1 MDTADIEAVEEQR
14 TGAASPWLKLLTAA
28 VALGATGFAVRYA
41 GQPLLEAHGFR
52 QTQTAITAFWMIR
65 DGWRLAYETPVAGY
79 PWAIP
84 FEFPLYQTLVALI
97 AKLTG
102 WPLDPI
108 GRLVSFAFLLGCA
121 WPAALIVKRL
131 ALPRQTA
138 WVFCALLWSSPIYL
152 FWGRTFMIET
162 AALFFAFAAIPYG
175 LDLLDPHPPWRAAVL
190 CAVFGTIASLQKVTT
205 GAPVLLVLG
214 CLWLIQWI
222 RRGGLRRPQLREI
235 ATVCCAFGVP
245 LLVVAAWT
253 KYTDIVK
260 SANPF
265 GIQQTS
271 AAIRDWNF
279 GTLQQRLQLS
289 TYATV
294 LWHRMI
300 VPNAAGVV
308 GLGLIAGALLVPSA
322 ARVRAI
328 VASALA
334 MFLVPILLFTN
345 VHIVHDYYQSSC
357 ALFLIAALAVAV
369 AAWVPSLLRHRA
381 VVPVLTSLLV
391 LANGHGFLRGYGPI
405 ARKVI
410 TAPRSRVLNIAGV
423 LRQNTPPGSA
433 FVAFGRGWSSEF
445 AYYAER
451 KAFMVSGEFK
461 DYRHAWEDPAAFLD
475 GTPLGAL
482 VVCPSKPGVGL
493 DEARERAASDPRWT
507 LIEASDCGIL
517 INKAIQG
524 NAP

>member
-1 MDTADIEAVEEQR
+1 MDASDIEAADGQPI
-14 TGAASPWLKLLTAA
+14 GAASPWLKLLTAA
-28 VALGATGFAVRYA
+28 VALGATAFAVGHA

-52 QTQTAITAFWMIR
+52 QTQTAITVYWMIR

-84 FEFPLYQTLVALI
+84 FEFPLYQTLVAVI
-97 AKLTG
+97 AKAGG

-121 WPAALIVKRL
+121 WPAALITRRL

-175 LDLLDPHPPWRAAVL
+175 LDLLGSNSSWHAAAL
-190 CAVFGTIASLQKVTT
+190 CTAFGALACLQKVTT
-205 GAPVLLVLG
+205 GAPVVLALG
-214 CLWLIQWI
+214 CLWLIQRI
-222 RRGGLRRPQLREI
+222 RRGGPRLPPLREI
-235 ATVCCAFGVP
+235 GMAFCAFGVP
-245 LLVVAAWT
+245 LLLAVAWT
-253 KYTDIVK
+253 RYTDIVK

-265 GIQQTS
+265 GMTQTS
-271 AAIRDWNF
+271 SAIRDWNL

-294 LWHRMI
+294 IWHRML
-300 VPNAAGVV
+300 VPNAAGIV
-308 GLGLIAGALLVPSA
+308 GFGLIGGALLVPSA
-322 ARVRAI
+322 ARIRAI
-328 VASALA
+328 VAAALA
-334 MFLVPILLFTN
+334 LFLLPIVLFTN
-345 VHIVHDYYQSSC
+345 LHVEHDYYQSAC
-357 ALFLIAALAVAV
+357 ALFLIAALAVA
-369 AAWVPSLLRHRA
+369 AGAWAPTVVRHPA

-391 LANGHGFLRGYGPI
+391 AANGHAFVRGYGPI

-410 TAPRSRVLNIAGV
+410 TAGHNRVLSVAEV
-423 LRQNTPPGSA
+423 LRQHTPPGSA

-451 KAFMVSGEFK
+451 KAFMVPHDFSG
-461 DYRHAWEDPAAFLD
+461 YRRAWDDPAAFLG

-482 VVCPSKPGVGL
+482 VVCPSKWGL
-493 DEARERAASDPRWT
+493 TIEDARSRAGSDTQWA
-507 LIEASDCGIL
+507 LMEVNDCGIL
-517 INKAIQG
+517 INQANQAR
-524 NAP
+524 AP